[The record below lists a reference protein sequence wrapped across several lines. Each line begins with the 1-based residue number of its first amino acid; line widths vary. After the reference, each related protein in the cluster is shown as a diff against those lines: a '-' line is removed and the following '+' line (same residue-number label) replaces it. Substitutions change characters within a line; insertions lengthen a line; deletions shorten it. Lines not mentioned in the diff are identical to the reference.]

1 MSDSLQ
7 DQLLKAGLI
16 SKGKAKLDKQ
26 NNRKKK
32 RRQRQQGGASDNA
45 VATSV
50 QAQRK
55 AQQERDKALNRER
68 EQARAR
74 KALRVQMRQLLRGNR
89 VNDKKAEERYNFAVD
104 ERLKSLYVTL
114 EQRRGLMQGKLAV
127 VLFGDSLYLVPLE
140 VLDKARAMD
149 AGVKVH
155 INQPEE
161 QAADAD
167 DPYADY
173 HVPDDLMW

>member
-32 RRQRQQGGASDNA
+32 RRQRQQGGASDNT
-45 VATSV
+45 VSTSV

-68 EQARAR
+68 ERAKAR
-74 KALRVQMRQLLRGNR
+74 KALRVQMRQLLRSNR
-89 VNDKKAEERYNFAVD
+89 VNDKKAEERYNFALD
-104 ERLKSLYVTL
+104 ERLKSLYVTP

-140 VLDKARAMD
+140 VVDKVRAMD
-149 AGVKVH
+149 VGIKVH

-161 QAADAD
+161 QTADSD

-173 HVPDDLMW
+173 QVPDDLMW

>member
-32 RRQRQQGGASDNA
+32 RRQRQQGGSSDNV
-45 VATSV
+45 VAASV

-68 EQARAR
+68 EQAKAR
-74 KALRVQMRQLLRGNR
+74 KALRVQMRQLLRSNR

-104 ERLKSLYVTL
+104 DRLKSLYVTQK
-114 EQRRGLMQGKLAV
+114 QRQALMQGQLAV

-140 VLDKARAMD
+140 VVEKARAMD

-161 QAADAD
+161 QPTDAD

-173 HVPDDLMW
+173 QVPDDLMW

>member
-45 VATSV
+45 VAASV
-50 QAQRK
+50 QAKRK

-68 EQARAR
+68 EQAKAR
-74 KALRVQMRQLLRGNR
+74 KALRVQMRQLLRSNR
-89 VNDKKAEERYNFAVD
+89 VNDKKAEERYNFAIG
-104 ERLKSLYVTL
+104 ERLKSIYVTR
-114 EQRRGLMQGKLAV
+114 EQRQSLMQGKLAV
-127 VLFGDSLYLVPLE
+127 IVFGDSSYLVPLA
-140 VLDKARAMD
+140 VVDKARALD
-149 AGVKVH
+149 AEVKVH

-161 QAADAD
+161 QAAADD

-173 HVPDDLMW
+173 KVPDDLMW